1 MRDSKSARHG
11 IRTLVLVACAAM
23 TVGVGAS
30 RAESEA
36 DPDDL
41 PVIQATAIPLATQ
54 PVAPL
59 TPIDVTTAYLNES
72 STPFKSSANPP
83 RVLEDITL
91 NTVPMPLTS
100 IEFRFAVITATNLR
114 VEVRFWDNINPEGTP
129 VNSGFLG
136 GTSYDFGSLAAG
148 NYTSSTLALPP
159 GITPADETIM
169 IQFDYRNATTNAL
182 TTATVLF
189 AGNGPTV
196 GSSDIGYY
204 ADSDND
210 GLFEPTESFFI
221 GFDPPNLANFYLH
234 LRGTFPYAADPG
246 YDLFVTPPGTSY
258 VDFSAMPIP
267 DNFFGLGSLPFTGTV
282 ALRGEPLTTTPSGA
296 IFPTDTI
303 IHRLDSVPLADPNA
317 SGTTRIEVTAMLL
330 KGMSPIDVEF
340 SDPPRTEQWDLDVTR
355 STTPPPYGT
364 MTITKGPCEGGTFTA
379 TLNLQ
384 PRYVFRKVGGG
395 GILTLDTGVN
405 GLPHIQ
411 FAWVNG
417 HWLDYDPNLAL
428 RVPTTSVTVSV
439 VGFPTVDPPATPFF
453 PGVRVERC
461 GGACAGPGFPSMRAA
476 LMEAATAAQLVV
488 PAPASFPPD
497 GDLDGLANNTD
508 NCSSIYNPFQE
519 DADDDT
525 VGDDC
530 DNCPMV
536 CNVDQADGDMD
547 GRGNVCE
554 VPEVPS
560 MTLSGGRRATLTWGQ
575 VGPPEVYDILKSDSK
590 NLSVGTECLRQNYP
604 VNTVD
609 DTAIPNFGQ
618 IRYYLPRVV
627 NGTGAGPYGY
637 SSAGVE
643 TMSSVCNGGGT
654 GCRDT
659 IDFLTATVPPP
670 GPGAT
675 VTFCAPVTD
684 CVPGGTALSRS
695 RASDKLC
702 QNVYGAACATNDDC
716 AGANGCC
723 ADKVTGTDLT
733 LGACA
738 AVIPDNCAG
747 SDVRCACPYTVPADP
762 APPAIGFRCDCVCQT
777 GACPPP

>member
-1 MRDSKSARHG
+1 MRDSKSAWHG

-23 TVGVGAS
+23 TVGVDAP

-41 PVIQATAIPLATQ
+41 PVIQATAIPLSTQ

-59 TPIDVTTAYLNES
+59 TPIDVTTLYLNES
-72 STPFKSSANPP
+72 ATPFKSSTNPP
-83 RVLEDITL
+83 AVLEEITL

-100 IEFRFAVITATNLR
+100 IEFSFAVITATNLR
-114 VEVRFWDNINPEGTP
+114 VQVRFWDTITPGGTP

-136 GTSYDFGSLAAG
+136 GASYDFGSLAAG
-148 NYTSSTLALPP
+148 NYTSSTLALPA

-189 AGNGPTV
+189 AGNGPEP
-196 GSSDIGYY
+196 GSSGIGYY

-210 GLFEPTESFFI
+210 ALFEPTENFFF
-221 GFDPPNLANFYLH
+221 GSDPPNLGNFYLH

-258 VDFSAMPIP
+258 VDFSTTPLP
-267 DNFFGLGSLPFTGTV
+267 DNFFGLGSLSFSGTV
-282 ALRGEPLTTTPSGA
+282 MLRGERLETTPTFG
-296 IFPTDTI
+296 IFPADTV
-303 IHRLDSVPLADPNA
+303 IHRLDSVPLGDPNA
-317 SGTTRIEVTAMLL
+317 SGTTRIELIALLL
-330 KGMSPIDVEF
+330 KGMSPITVEF
-340 SDPPRTEQWDLDVTR
+340 FEPPHTEQWDVEVR
-355 STTPPPYGT
+355 ASSIPPPYGS

-379 TLNLQ
+379 TINLQ
-384 PRYVFRKVGGG
+384 PRYQFRKVGGG
-395 GILTLDTGVN
+395 GFRELDTGSE
-405 GLPHIQ
+405 GLPHVQ
-411 FAWVNG
+411 FGPISG
-417 HWLDYDPNLAL
+417 HWLNFDPNFAL
-428 RVPTTSVTVSV
+428 KVPTTDVTVSAP
-439 VGFPTVDPPATPFF
+439 GFPVVTPPTTPFF

-461 GGACAGPGFPSMRAA
+461 GGACAGPGFPRMRAT
-476 LMEAATAAQLVV
+476 LMEAATAAQIVV
-488 PAPASFPPD
+488 PAASFPPD
-497 GDLDGLANNTD
+497 SDLDGLANNTD
-508 NCSSIYNPFQE
+508 NCSSIYNPFQD

-554 VPEVPS
+554 VPEIP
-560 MTLSGGRRATLTWGQ
+560 TLSLSGARRATLAWPQ
-575 VGPPEVYDILKSDSK
+575 VAPPEVYDILKSDSK
-590 NLSVGTECLRQNYP
+590 NLSIGTECLRQNYP
-604 VNTVD
+604 VNSVD
-609 DTAIPNFGQ
+609 DTALPGPGQ

-627 NGTGAGPYGY
+627 NGTGAGPWGY
-637 SSAGVE
+637 SSAGAE

-654 GCRDT
+654 TCRDA
-659 IDFLTATVPPP
+659 IDYLTATVPAP

-675 VTFCAPVTD
+675 VAFCAPAAD
-684 CVPGGTALSRS
+684 CIPGGTTLSRS

-702 QNVYGAACATNDDC
+702 QNVYGAACATHNDC
-716 AGANGCC
+716 TSATGCC
-723 ADKVTGTDLT
+723 ADKVTGSDLT
-733 LGACA
+733 LGTCA
-738 AVIPDNCAG
+738 AIAPDTCAG
-747 SDVRCACPYTVPADP
+747 TDVRCSCGYTVPPDP
-762 APPAIGFRCDCVCQT
+762 APPAVGFRCDCVCQA